1 MAKQKTTQE
10 FFNKQSHS
18 WDKDINTQHLSR
30 IEMIFTEK
38 LSFLKAPFLDLGS
51 GTGVLIPVLNKYNPL
66 NSKIIELDI
75 AIKMLIQARD
85 KYKNRNT
92 CFILGDAHSLPLP
105 ENYFNSVI
113 CFQAFPHFYDKYKA
127 SLEIRS
133 SLKPGGLLV
142 ILHLMGHKEL
152 NKLHRQAGREVEND
166 RILPAEQLA
175 EVIASAGF
183 SIKHMEEKSDIY
195 LIIAQNG
202 ENISPCSE

>member
-10 FFNKQSHS
+10 FFNKQSHT
-18 WDKDINTQHLSR
+18 WDKDINAEHLNQ
-30 IEMIFTEK
+30 IETIFTEK

-51 GTGVLIPVLNKYNPL
+51 GTGVLIPVLKKYNPH

-75 AIKMLIQARD
+75 ALKMLIQARH

-127 SLEIRS
+127 FLEIRS

-142 ILHLMGHKEL
+142 VLHLMGHKEL
-152 NKLHRQAGREVEND
+152 NELHRQAGREVEND
-166 RILPAEQLA
+166 RILPAERLA
-175 EVIASAGF
+175 ELIASAGF
-183 SIKHMEEKSDIY
+183 SINHMEENSDIY
-195 LIIAQNG
+195 LIIARNG
-202 ENISPCSE
+202 KNISPHSK